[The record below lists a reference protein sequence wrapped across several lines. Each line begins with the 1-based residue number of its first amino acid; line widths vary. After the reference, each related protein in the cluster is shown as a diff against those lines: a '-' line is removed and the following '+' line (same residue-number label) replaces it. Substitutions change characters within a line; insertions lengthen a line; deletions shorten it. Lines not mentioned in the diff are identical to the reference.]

1 MPVVAALMGLSL
13 VVRTWLQAG
22 TDISITFNS
31 ADGLEVGKTRLRYK
45 DVNVGTVK
53 SIGFNEDRSK
63 VVVTAELAKEVSDLA
78 RDGTNFWVVKPR
90 LDVSGVS
97 GLGTLLSGAY
107 IGVDAIEGKG
117 KASKATKL
125 TFEGLEIPPAVTHDR
140 TGKRFKLKADNLGS
154 LDVGSPVYYRR
165 INVGRVIGYELDKS
179 GDSVNIEVFVDAPND
194 AFVTSGTRFWN
205 SSGVDFS
212 VNADGLKVRTQSVVS
227 LLVGGVAFEPTR
239 RAAPTSRRRLTP
251 NSNSIRPRRRP
262 RPIRMARPSIYA
274 CALTS
279 RSAAW
284 PWARWSISAA
294 SRWAMSPAS
303 TWISILRPSASTR
316 WSTPRSIRN
325 AWAASMTRSGSWP
338 IRKATWPAT
347 GCWAA

>member
-1 MPVVAALMGLSL
+1 MSEQAPGKGEIAAPTITRKRQNRISWIWLVPVVAAPDGPVAGRADL
-13 VVRTWLQAG
+13 VAG
-22 TDISITFNS
+22 RHRHFHHLHP

-140 TGKRFKLKADNLGS
+140 PAS
-154 LDVGSPVYYRR
+154 VSSSRR
-165 INVGRVIGYELDKS
+165 I
-179 GDSVNIEVFVDAPND
+179 
-194 AFVTSGTRFWN
+194 T
-205 SSGVDFS
+205 
-212 VNADGLKVRTQSVVS
+212 
-227 LLVGGVAFEPTR
+227 
-239 RAAPTSRRRLTP
+239 
-251 NSNSIRPRRRP
+251 
-262 RPIRMARPSIYA
+262 
-274 CALTS
+274 
-279 RSAAW
+279 
-284 PWARWSISAA
+284 WARWMSVRRSTTAVSTSAG
-294 SRWAMSPAS
+294 SSGTS
-303 TWISILRPSASTR
+303 STR
-316 WSTPRSIRN
+316 AVIR
-325 AWAASMTRSGSWP
+325 
-338 IRKATWPAT
+338 
-347 GCWAA
+347 